1 MNSNKTL
8 LFPATKIIKLLEK
21 PTENR
26 LWIMQKIR
34 KSAYVKEM
42 IKALE
47 ISNNDTTICILCD
60 LLARRKAKSA
70 IYSILAK
77 LNMKPSADLKDDAA
91 EALGKIGNKKAG
103 QPMLQLFIEDP
114 RCWYAIA
121 LGALQC
127 HESIP
132 YLIRALD
139 SPYGLTRGGAA
150 WSLGELKSVEAME
163 PLEALLQKET
173 DTYSLQRIPEALML
187 IRGYGL

>member
-1 MNSNKTL
+1 MKNDKNL
-8 LFPATKIIKLLEK
+8 QFPATKIIKLLEK

-34 KSAYVKEM
+34 KSAYVKDM

-47 ISNNDTTICILCD
+47 ISNNENTICILCD
-60 LLARRKAKSA
+60 LLGRRKAKSA

-77 LNMKPSADLKDDAA
+77 LNMNPSEDLKDIAA
-91 EALGKIGNKKAG
+91 ESLARIGNRKAS
-103 QPMLQLFIEDP
+103 QPMLKLFIEDP

-139 SPYGLTRGGAA
+139 SPYGFTRGGAA
-150 WSLGELKSVEAME
+150 WSLGELKSVEAIE

-173 DTYSLQRIPEALML
+173 DTYSLECISEALKL
-187 IRGYGL
+187 IRGYAQ